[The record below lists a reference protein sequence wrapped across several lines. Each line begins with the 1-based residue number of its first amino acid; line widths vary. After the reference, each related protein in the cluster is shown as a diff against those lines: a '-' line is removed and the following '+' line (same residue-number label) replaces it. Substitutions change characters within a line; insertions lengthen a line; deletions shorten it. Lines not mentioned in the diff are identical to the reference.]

1 MATYGLHRTKN
12 SQKLLEVWAKEVEKR
27 RNSRVKMTIY
37 HGATYTLS
45 AQVYDSVMKG
55 IADIGASVFA

>member
-1 MATYGLHRTKN
+1 
-12 SQKLLEVWAKEVEKR
+12 
-27 RNSRVKMTIY
+27 MTVH

-55 IADIGASVFA
+55 NADIGASVFA

>member
-12 SQKLLEVWAKEVEKR
+12 SQNIEVWAKEVEKR